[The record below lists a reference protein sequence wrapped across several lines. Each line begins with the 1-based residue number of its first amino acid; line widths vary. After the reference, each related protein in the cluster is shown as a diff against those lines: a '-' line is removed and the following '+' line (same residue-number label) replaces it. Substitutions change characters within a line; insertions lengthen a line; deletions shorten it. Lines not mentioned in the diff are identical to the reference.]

1 MAQVQAPTP
10 QPAPPSKPR
19 KRHGCFFWGCLTSLG
34 LVVIAALVI
43 GIVFFNLPQRIGL
56 VKPAA
61 VRLLSQTPDRAAA
74 QAVKSEMQQAGLN
87 TTGVD
92 VYVFPERN
100 SSSSVML
107 TVLDTSQGFRFPSA
121 QSSDAVADY
130 VVQLAEV
137 CARNKIERVAFEYR
151 DGKGIS
157 LVTLTSPV
165 DTALKYSQGK
175 ISRAEFL
182 KAIDAQI
189 DYSRL
194 VDSVMP

>member
-10 QPAPPSKPR
+10 QKKPH
-19 KRHGCFFWGCLTSLG
+19 KRHGCFFWGCLTSLS
-34 LVVIAALVI
+34 LVIIAALII
-43 GIVFFNLPQRIGL
+43 GIFFFNLPQRIGL
-56 VKPAA
+56 VKPAS

-74 QAVKSEMQQAGLN
+74 QAVKSGLQQAGLN

-100 SSSSVML
+100 SNSSVML
-107 TVLDTSQGFRFPSA
+107 TVMDTSQGFRFPSA

-130 VVQLAEV
+130 VVQMAEV
-137 CARNKIERVAFEYR
+137 CAKNNIERVAFEYR
-151 DGKGIS
+151 DAKGIS
-157 LVTLTSPV
+157 LVTLTTPV
-165 DTALKYSQGK
+165 DTALKYSEGK
-175 ISRAEFL
+175 ISRPEFL